1 MNANSRFIMTAG
13 IIFYI
18 LYLFN
23 NTFNSPDCIAS
34 IERYVVRNNE
44 LVRMWKEEVMA

>member
-1 MNANSRFIMTAG
+1 MTAG

-23 NTFNSPDCIAS
+23 NTFNSPDYVAS
-34 IERYVVRNNE
+34 NKRYVVRNNE
-44 LVRMWKEEVMA
+44 QVRMWKEAVMA